1 MKIKDIRNMDVDEL
15 KRKNSDLMEEL
26 LRLRIRYASE
36 RIESTAMLGKLRRD
50 VARIKTVL
58 KEKEA
63 AIYKNG

>member
-26 LRLRIRYASE
+26 LRLRIRHASE

-58 KEKEA
+58 KETEA
-63 AIYKNG
+63 SIDKNG